1 MHRSTAPRAGTSFAA
16 RFGRV
21 ILQHGIAPLPSAL
34 YHFQGTLGL
43 SAQQVWFVS
52 YILAHKWDADLPYPS
67 LKRMA
72 ERTGLSLRQVQR
84 IKADLC
90 AAGYLRGGVRY
101 GVAGGQEA
109 NTYDFAELFARLEA
123 CISNARALAHN

>member
-43 SAQQVWFVS
+43 SAQQVWFVC

-67 LKRMA
+67 LKKMA
-72 ERTGLSLRQVQR
+72 ERTGLSLRQIQR
-84 IKADLC
+84 IKAGLC
-90 AAGYLRGGVRY
+90 DMEYLTVGEQY
-101 GVAGGQEA
+101 GAQGGQDA
-109 NTYDFAELFARLEA
+109 
-123 CISNARALAHN
+123 